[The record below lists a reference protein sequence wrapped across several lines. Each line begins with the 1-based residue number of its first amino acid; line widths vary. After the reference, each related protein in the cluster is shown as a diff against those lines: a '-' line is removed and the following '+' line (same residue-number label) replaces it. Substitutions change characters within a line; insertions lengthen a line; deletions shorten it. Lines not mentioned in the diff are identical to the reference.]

1 MGTTILEFGNCR
13 LIKYE
18 GKNEIMFCGNCGKQI
33 PDQSAFCPECGT
45 SVRHKESHP
54 VTFENNT
61 EDSGIKKIKCPY
73 CGGHNLQ
80 SVSEIVTVT
89 STTGGGY
96 SGSKGCL
103 GLLLFGPFGLLC
115 GNCGNAQKTEV
126 QNNTKLFWVC
136 GDCGQKFENIDN
148 MQTEIAQ
155 KENNIRLQEVVVS
168 VCVIIGAIFVLW
180 ETSVGILSGGFA
192 IFGILIAAEFFFVF
206 LCEIQIQQLA
216 KKKQEYVE
224 LKRKSMD

>member
-61 EDSGIKKIKCPY
+61 EDSGIRKIKCPY

-155 KENNIRLQEVVVS
+155 KGEQHKVARGCGFC
-168 VCVIIGAIFVLW
+168 VCHNRSHICALGNVCRHSFWRICDFRHINCC
-180 ETSVGILSGGFA
+180 GILFC
-192 IFGILIAAEFFFVF
+192 FFMRDSNSAVD
-206 LCEIQIQQLA
+206 EEKTRI
-216 KKKQEYVE
+216 
-224 LKRKSMD
+224 